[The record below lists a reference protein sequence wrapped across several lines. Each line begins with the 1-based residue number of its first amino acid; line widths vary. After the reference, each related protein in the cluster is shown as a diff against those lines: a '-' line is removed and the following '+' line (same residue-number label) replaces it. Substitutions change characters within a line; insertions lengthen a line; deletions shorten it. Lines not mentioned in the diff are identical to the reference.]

1 MKTKLIQA
9 LRAVGKRL
17 ASGASYYNWHDA
29 DSCNCGLLAQEILN
43 VDSKQLASLRVA
55 EKHQGCWHASANFG
69 FCTKTGLPLTLL
81 FKALN
86 EAGMSHGDFC
96 DLEQCANPAVAARL
110 DLEVAELRS
119 YGIPYYLAGRSHFE
133 NQNRFTVSRY
143 MLAWADLLEEQAGDE
158 FETRPLNLT
167 ATLPAIPQDNLNP
180 VEGAK
185 V

>member
-1 MKTKLIQA
+1 LSSARIQQ
-9 LRAVGKRL
+9 LRR
-17 ASGASYYNWHDA
+17 
-29 DSCNCGLLAQEILN
+29 
-43 VDSKQLASLRVA
+43 
-55 EKHQGCWHASANFG
+55 
-69 FCTKTGLPLTLL
+69 
-81 FKALN
+81 
-86 EAGMSHGDFC
+86 
-96 DLEQCANPAVAARL
+96 RL
-110 DLEVAELRS
+110 DLEVAELRRATAFLIIWP
-119 YGIPYYLAGRSHFE
+119 GGRIRE